1 MAHTVQLLRHDAYC
15 SKDTRSTC
23 DVLIIKNT
31 DEKHS
36 SLVLSDGYIYGVQTP
51 PTLTQDPPL
60 KRFVYL
66 V

>member
-1 MAHTVQLLRHDAYC
+1 MVIGLSGVQLVSESYEC
-15 SKDTRSTC
+15 STC